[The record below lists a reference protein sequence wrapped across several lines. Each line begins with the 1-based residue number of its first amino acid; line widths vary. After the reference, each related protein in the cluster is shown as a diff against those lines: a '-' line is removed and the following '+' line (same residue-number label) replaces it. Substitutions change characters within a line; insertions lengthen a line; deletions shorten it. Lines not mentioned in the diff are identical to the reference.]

1 MTENATTQRPTPP
14 KLRRVLELVYSV
26 EGVVSA
32 RVWQWPGRIA
42 VGVRGAQTTSPTDLI
57 RRIEVAVAGLREAD
71 ESWDFG
77 ILEDASPQAA
87 STEEVAGGDEDLSS
101 QRRSLRSP
109 S

>member
-1 MTENATTQRPTPP
+1 MSDLASAQRTAPQR
-14 KLRRVLELVYSV
+14 LRRALELVYGV

-32 RVWQWPGRIA
+32 RIWRWPGGIA
-42 VGVRGAQTTSPTDLI
+42 VGVRGGSTTSPTDLI
-57 RRIEVAVAGLREAD
+57 RRVELATAGLRDAD

-77 ILEDASPQAA
+77 ILEDLMTQSPSAPEPSDFGQ
-87 STEEVAGGDEDLSS
+87 GISS

>member
-1 MTENATTQRPTPP
+1 MSALASAPRTAPQR
-14 KLRRVLELVYSV
+14 LRRALELVYGV

-32 RVWQWPGRIA
+32 RIWRWPGGIA
-42 VGVRGAQTTSPTDLI
+42 VGVRGGSTTSPTDLI
-57 RRIEVAVAGLREAD
+57 RRVELATAGLRDAD

-77 ILEDASPQAA
+77 ILEDLMTPPPSPAEP
-87 STEEVAGGDEDLSS
+87 SDPDEGISS